1 MNDGVSDK
9 DAVQGNAD
17 VHDNAG
23 VSPFV
28 VTRSST
34 FEFVRRWGI
43 SIASFVGG
51 LLTLFVF
58 RRGLPRVGL
67 IVGYLLLLWLLVA
80 VLIQA
85 RDTLATSER
94 RTHRFVLTATEYAV
108 QTLYHGVLLFLLPAY
123 WAATTLTSV
132 NVAFFLALVVLALIA
147 TFDPW
152 YQALVHPR
160 PWAGCVFFLVS
171 LFGALNLALPLI
183 GVPPVAALAIA
194 AWIAVVALT
203 PAVCRGRAW
212 SWKRGLAVT
221 ALLGMLATS
230 AALAGRRAIP
240 PAPLFVADSHLGWN
254 VGTVDSLEPK
264 SPIPAAALLQNGL
277 IAYTAIYAPA
287 GLKQPVDH
295 VWRLEGQIINV
306 IRLTPV
312 EGGRREGYRTFSRKT
327 SFPADPRGR
336 WTVDVTTATG
346 QLIGRL
352 RFRVAP

>member
-1 MNDGVSDK
+1 VSVVATRPGVL
-9 DAVQGNAD
+9 G
-17 VHDNAG
+17 
-23 VSPFV
+23 
-28 VTRSST
+28 
-34 FEFVRRWGI
+34 FVRRWGI

-58 RRGLPRVGL
+58 RRGLPHVAV

-80 VLIQA
+80 ILVQA
-85 RDTLATSER
+85 RDALAISER

-123 WAATTLTSV
+123 WAATTLASI
-132 NVAFFLALVVLALIA
+132 NVWFFVTLAVLALIA

-152 YQALVHPR
+152 YQAIVQPR
-160 PWAGCVFFLVS
+160 PWAGYVFFLVS

-183 GVPPVAALAIA
+183 GVPPVAALAFA
-194 AWIAVVALT
+194 AWVAVVSLT
-203 PAVCRGRAW
+203 PVVCRARQWRW
-212 SWKRGLAVT
+212 SRGFAVT
-221 ALLGMLATS
+221 AVIGMLAAS
-230 AALAGRRAIP
+230 AALAGRAAIP
-240 PAPLFVADSHLGWN
+240 PAPLFVADWRLDWN
-254 VGTVDSLEPK
+254 FPSADSPAPR
-264 SPIPAAALLQNGL
+264 SPIPADALLQNGL

-295 VWRLEGQIINV
+295 IWRLEGQIINV

-312 EGGRREGYRTFSRKT
+312 EGGRREGYRTYSRKT

-352 RFRVAP
+352 RFRVV